1 MGIELV
7 FIKLFEKNACIIMFL
22 CVYFESTNALHRV
35 EVSKICFIKPDNEI
49 TNINTKQ
56 E

>member
-1 MGIELV
+1 M
-7 FIKLFEKNACIIMFL
+7 MFL
-22 CVYFESTNALHRV
+22 CVYFESTNTLHRV
-35 EVSKICFIKPDNEI
+35 EVSKIYFIKPGYAV

>member
-1 MGIELV
+1 MDIELV
-7 FIKLFEKNACIIMFL
+7 FIKLIKKNACIMMFL

-35 EVSKICFIKPDNEI
+35 EVSKIYFIRPAYVV
-49 TNINTKQ
+49 TNINTEQ